1 MDESGSSQLCERC
14 GADAGNLT
22 RCPRCGA
29 AFVEPRSPA
38 GDDDWGSLGPRRHTP
53 LILVCLV
60 LSSLAT
66 TWWLLANRPGPA
78 AGGDV
83 QVRQEE
89 VPTLAEVDELTPAPT
104 TDPSTGE
111 AARQAATLDDLLTN
125 SHSARSS
132 LSEAIARASKCEP
145 EGRDT
150 IQSITTNRR
159 DQLTLARALD
169 VTALPGGLAL
179 KEWLVEALDASHEAD
194 AAFLSWARRHL
205 NKGCTGAITEDR
217 DYQRGLDRSEAA
229 QAAKARFAEAWR
241 PLAETYDL
249 TRWKADDI

>member
-1 MDESGSSQLCERC
+1 M
-14 GADAGNLT
+14 
-22 RCPRCGA
+22 
-29 AFVEPRSPA
+29 EPQAPA
-38 GDDDWGSLGPRRHTP
+38 RDDDWGSLGPRRRTP
-53 LILVCLV
+53 LIFVGLV
-60 LSSLAT
+60 LSGLALA
-66 TWWLLANRPGPA
+66 WWFLAGRPWPFTD
-78 AGGDV
+78 GDA
-83 QVRQEE
+83 QVRQDETP
-89 VPTLAEVDELTPAPT
+89 VLAEVEEMTPE

-111 AARQAATLDDLLTN
+111 AARQAAKLDDLLTN

-145 EGRDT
+145 DGRDT

-169 VTALPGGLAL
+169 VTALPGGPAL
-179 KEWLVEALDASHEAD
+179 KESLVEALDASHEAD

-205 NKGCTGAITEDR
+205 GKGCTGTIAEDR
-217 DYQRGLDRSEAA
+217 DYRRGLDRSEAA

>member
-1 MDESGSSQLCERC
+1 MDESGTSQLCGRC

-22 RCPRCGA
+22 QCPRCGA
-29 AFVEPRSPA
+29 ALVEPQPSA
-38 GDDDWGSLGPRRHTP
+38 GHDDWDSLGPRRRTP
-53 LILVCLV
+53 LILACLV

-66 TWWLLANRPGPA
+66 TWWLLANRPEPSADGDAQARQDDVPA
-78 AGGDV
+78 LV
-83 QVRQEE
+83 E
-89 VPTLAEVDELTPAPT
+89 VEELTPTPT

-132 LSEAIARASKCEP
+132 LSEAIARASKCETD
-145 EGRDT
+145 GRDT

-169 VTALPGGLAL
+169 VTALPGGPAL
-179 KEWLVEALDASHEAD
+179 KESLVEALDASHEAD

-205 NKGCTGAITEDR
+205 GKGCTGAITEDR

-229 QAAKARFAEAWR
+229 QAAKVRFVEAWR

-249 TRWKADDI
+249 TRWKAGDI